1 MFFKT
6 TEQHEIFRK
15 KIREFAEAEIKPL
28 AFLLDK
34 ESKFPTEAIEKLAKM
49 GVLGTPYPKK

>member
-6 TEQHEIFRK
+6 TEQHEVFRK

-28 AFLLDK
+28 AF
-34 ESKFPTEAIEKLAKM
+34 F
-49 GVLGTPYPKK
+49 V

>member
-6 TEQHEIFRK
+6 TEQHEDFRAR
-15 KIREFAEAEIKPL
+15 IREFAESEVKPQ

-34 ESKFPTEAIEKLAKM
+34 ENRFPTEAI
-49 GVLGTPYPKK
+49 